1 MIFKGFAV
9 ATGVICSGCLAS
21 AAAVVML
28 SKAKHLWLLAHA
40 QPGRS
45 DQRFLASLGM
55 TNKELVRHLIACRNN
70 VGALDHENYRS
81 FRRARTMAHAF
92 RHDEALSRPKIND
105 AIFEIDQEPPI

>member
-45 DQRFLASLGM
+45 DQIPRFARND
-55 TNKELVRHLIACRNN
+55 NKELVRHLIACRNN

-81 FRRARTMAHAF
+81 FRRARTMAHAL
-92 RHDEALSRPKIND
+92 RHDEALSRPKIDD